1 MSGIHNN
8 VGKVF
13 HKDPVNLVELEGI
26 NRNFNNRQSVT
37 TMTMEES
44 TSNGR
49 TGPILDR
56 DTLGRVG

>member
-1 MSGIHNN
+1 MVVLND
-8 VGKVF
+8 VEKVF

-26 NRNFNNRQSVT
+26 NRNFNNGRSAT

-49 TGPILDR
+49 TGPILDK
-56 DTLGRVG
+56 DIPDGAD